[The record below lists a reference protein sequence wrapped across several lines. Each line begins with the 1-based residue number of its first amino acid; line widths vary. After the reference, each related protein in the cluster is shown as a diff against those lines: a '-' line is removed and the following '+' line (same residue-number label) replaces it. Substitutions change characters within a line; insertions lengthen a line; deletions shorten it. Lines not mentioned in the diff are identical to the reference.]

1 MACGREGGE
10 TLAFDRRRIDR
21 LYTHPVVQV
30 TSLSALDVRVVR
42 DGYDPKL
49 PEFFAAGVPELE
61 LDRAFAGLVDERGDV
76 VLPYNCLLVRVASE
90 VVLIDCGLGSYS
102 PGAGRLEQALA
113 AEGVEPDDV
122 TLVLLTHA
130 HPDHIGGLAVVGRP
144 RFSNARHVITGE
156 EWEFWSSALA
166 GGSLPPVLATPLAEQ
181 LTPIKERG
189 MLELVA
195 TDAELLP
202 GLRLVPAAG
211 HTPGHVAVSIGFD
224 DQTLLYLADTVIH
237 PLHFEHMS
245 WSTIGDH
252 DVRLMAE
259 TRERLLGRAADENLL
274 VAAAHV
280 WQPGRVSRTGS
291 AFRFLPDSG

>member
-1 MACGREGGE
+1 MARGREGGE
-10 TLAFDRRRIDR
+10 TLAFDHRRIDR

-42 DGYDPKL
+42 DGHDPKP
-49 PEFFAAGVPELE
+49 PEFFAAGVTEPELS
-61 LDRAFAGLVDERGDV
+61 RAFEGLVDERGDV
-76 VLPYNCLLVRVASE
+76 VLPYNCLLVRVAGE
-90 VVLIDCGLGSYS
+90 VVLIDCGFGSYS

-130 HPDHIGGLAVVGRP
+130 HPDHIGGLAVAGQP
-144 RFSNARHVITGE
+144 RFSAARHVITGE

-166 GGSLPPVLATPLAEQ
+166 GGMLPPALATPLEEQ
-181 LTPIKERG
+181 LAPIEQRG

-211 HTPGHVAVSIGFD
+211 HTPGHVAVSIGFG

-237 PLHFEHMS
+237 PLHFEHLR
-245 WSTIGDH
+245 WSSIGDH
-252 DVRLMAE
+252 DVGLMAE
-259 TRERLLGRAADENLL
+259 TRERLLGQAADENLL

-280 WQPGRVSRTGS
+280 WQPGRVSRRGA

>member
-1 MACGREGGE
+1 
-10 TLAFDRRRIDR
+10 
-21 LYTHPVVQV
+21 
-30 TSLSALDVRVVR
+30 
-42 DGYDPKL
+42 
-49 PEFFAAGVPELE
+49 
-61 LDRAFAGLVDERGDV
+61 
-76 VLPYNCLLVRVASE
+76 
-90 VVLIDCGLGSYS
+90 
-102 PGAGRLEQALA
+102 
-113 AEGVEPDDV
+113 VEPADV

-130 HPDHIGGLAVVGRP
+130 HPDHIGGLAVVGGP
-144 RFSNARHVITGE
+144 RFPNARHVITGE

-166 GGSLPPVLATPLAEQ
+166 SGSLPPVLATPLAEQ

-189 MLELVA
+189 ILELVA

-211 HTPGHVAVSIGFD
+211 HTPGHVAVSIDFD

-237 PLHFEHMS
+237 PLHFQHLS
-245 WSTIGDH
+245 WSSIGDH

-259 TRERLLGRAADENLL
+259 TRERLLGWAADENLL

-280 WQPGRVSRTGS
+280 WQPGRVSRSGA

>member
-1 MACGREGGE
+1 M
-10 TLAFDRRRIDR
+10 
-21 LYTHPVVQV
+21 
-30 TSLSALDVRVVR
+30 
-42 DGYDPKL
+42 
-49 PEFFAAGVPELE
+49 
-61 LDRAFAGLVDERGDV
+61 
-76 VLPYNCLLVRVASE
+76 
-90 VVLIDCGLGSYS
+90 LIDCGLGSYS
-102 PGAGRLEQALA
+102 AGAGRLERALA
-113 AEGVEPDDV
+113 AEGVEPDGI

-130 HPDHIGGLAVVGRP
+130 HPDHIGGLAVAGQP
-144 RFSNARHVITGE
+144 RFPAARHVITGA

-166 GGSLPPVLATPLAEQ
+166 GGVLPPALATPLEEQ
-181 LTPIKERG
+181 LAPIEQRG

-211 HTPGHVAVSIGFD
+211 HTPGHVAASIGFG

-237 PLHFEHMS
+237 PLHFEHLR
-245 WSTIGDH
+245 WSTIGDQ

-259 TRERLLGRAADENLL
+259 TRERLLAQAADENLL

-280 WQPGRVSRTGS
+280 WQPGRVSRSGT

>member
-1 MACGREGGE
+1 M
-10 TLAFDRRRIDR
+10 
-21 LYTHPVVQV
+21 QV

-42 DGYDPKL
+42 DGHDPKP
-49 PEFFAAGVPELE
+49 PEFFAAGVPEPE
-61 LDRAFAGLVDERGDV
+61 LSRAFEGLVDERGDV
-76 VLPYNCLLVRVASE
+76 VVPYNCLLVRVASE

-102 PGAGRLEQALA
+102 PGAGRLERALA
-113 AEGVEPDDV
+113 AEGVEPDDID
-122 TLVLLTHA
+122 LVLLTHA
-130 HPDHIGGLAVVGRP
+130 HPDHIGGLAVAGRP
-144 RFSNARHVITGE
+144 RFPGARHVITRE

-166 GGSLPPVLATPLAEQ
+166 GGSLPPALATPLEEQ
-181 LTPIKERG
+181 LAPIEERG
-189 MLELVA
+189 ILELVA

-211 HTPGHVAVSIGFD
+211 HTPGHVAVSIGLG

-252 DVRLMAE
+252 DVRSMAE
-259 TRERLLGRAADENLL
+259 TRERLLGQAADENLL

-280 WQPGRVSRTGS
+280 WQPGRVSRSGA